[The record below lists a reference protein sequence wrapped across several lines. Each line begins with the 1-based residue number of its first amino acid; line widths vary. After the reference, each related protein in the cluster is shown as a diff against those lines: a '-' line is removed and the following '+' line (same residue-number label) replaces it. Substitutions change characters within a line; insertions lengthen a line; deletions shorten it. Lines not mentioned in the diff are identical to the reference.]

1 MKAPSSGKVINGWA
15 MYDWANSVYSLVI
28 TSTIFPIYYNA
39 VTTGA
44 SGSDQVV
51 FFGFTLSNTV
61 LYSYAIAASF
71 LIIAALSPLL
81 SGIADYG
88 GKKLLFLKF
97 FAYLGSFACAMLYFF
112 DGSSIEYGILFSMLA
127 SIGYAGSIVFYN
139 AYLPDI
145 TTADNYDM
153 VSARGFA
160 MGYIGSVIL
169 LLVNLVMI
177 STPDTFGLSD
187 ASQASRLSFLMVGIW
202 WAGFAQ
208 ITFKRLPEQIS
219 RERSQDSL
227 LKKGYLEIKKVW
239 QSLGNLRALKKF
251 LLSFFFYSMG
261 VQTVM
266 YLAASFGD
274 KELKLSGDQLII
286 TVLIIQLV
294 AIGGAYLFAKISQW
308 KGNKFSLLTMIV
320 IWIIICVLA
329 FRVYSSIEFYGLAF
343 MVGMVMGGIQSLSRA
358 TYSKLI
364 PQGTVDTTSY
374 FSFFDV
380 TEKLAIVMGTLS
392 YGLIE
397 QFTGSMRN
405 STLAL
410 GAFFI
415 LGFLILFFTKMP
427 RLVREAKA

>member
-1 MKAPSSGKVINGWA
+1 MNKSSSRKIINGWA

-39 VTTGA
+39 VTTA
-44 SGSDQVV
+44 ESGSDKVL

-88 GKKLLFLKF
+88 GRKLFFLKF

-112 DGSSIEYGILFSMLA
+112 DGSSVEYGILFSMLA

-145 TTADNYDM
+145 TSSDNYDM

-169 LLVNLVMI
+169 LIVNLAMI
-177 STPDTFGLSD
+177 SLPETFGLSD
-187 ASQASRLSFLMVGIW
+187 ASQASRISFLMVGIW

-208 ITFKRLPEQIS
+208 IPFRRLPKQAS
-219 RERSQDSL
+219 REKPEDSL
-227 LKKGYLEIKKVW
+227 LKKGYLEIRKVW
-239 QSLGNLRALKKF
+239 QNLRKLKALKKF

-274 KELKLSGDQLII
+274 KELKMSGDQLII

-294 AIGGAYLFAKISQW
+294 AIGGAYLFAKISEV

-320 IWIIICVLA
+320 IWIVICILA
-329 FRVYSSIEFYGLAF
+329 YQVYSSIEFYGLAF
-343 MVGMVMGGIQSLSRA
+343 LVGMVMGGIQSLSRA

-364 PQGTVDTTSY
+364 PQDTIDNTSY

-380 TEKLAIVMGTLS
+380 TEKLAIVLGTFS

-397 QFTGSMRN
+397 QLSGSMRN
-405 STLAL
+405 STFAL
-410 GAFFI
+410 GIFFL

-427 RLVREAKA
+427 RSVREAEA